1 VERETRTASWREG
14 SGRFAT
20 VGVVVIKIMK
30 CFEDERWARD
40 LSLGCCC
47 VATNVVV
54 GGGVVEI

>member
-1 VERETRTASWREG
+1 M
-14 SGRFAT
+14 
-20 VGVVVIKIMK
+20 GVVVIKIMK